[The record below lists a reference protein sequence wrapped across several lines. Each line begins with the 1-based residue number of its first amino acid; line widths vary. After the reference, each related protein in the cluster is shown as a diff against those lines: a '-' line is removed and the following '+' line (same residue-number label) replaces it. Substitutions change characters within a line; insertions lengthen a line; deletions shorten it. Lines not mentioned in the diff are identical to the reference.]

1 MLTFVTSNKAKY
13 REVSMIL
20 AEYGIEVKHKE
31 MQLVELQHE
40 DLEYI
45 AKVKARDA
53 YNALGNAC
61 EVLVED
67 DALFI
72 NSLKGFPGIYASYVL
87 KCIGNEGVLKLLEG
101 IEDRSAE
108 FVSVV
113 AYLNGSRE
121 LTFIGSVKGRIAY
134 SIKQSKKGLA
144 WGYDPIFIPA
154 GYDMTYAELSD
165 INMKHGISHRK
176 IALAKF
182 AEWYKHE
189 LHCL

>member
-13 REVSMIL
+13 REVSTIL

-40 DLEYI
+40 DLEYV

-53 YNALGNAC
+53 YNALGNVD

-72 NSLKGFPGIYASYVL
+72 YSLKGFPGIYASYVF
-87 KCIGNEGVLKLLEG
+87 KCIGNEGILKLLDG
-101 IEDRSAE
+101 IEDRGAE

-113 AYLNGSRE
+113 AYINGSRE
-121 LTFIGSVKGRIAY
+121 LTFTGRVKGRIAY
-134 SIKQSKKGLA
+134 SIKQGKKGLA
-144 WGYDPIFIPA
+144 WGYDPIFIPE
-154 GYDMTYAELSD
+154 GYDITYAELSD
-165 INMKHGISHRK
+165 MKMKHGISHRR
-176 IALAKF
+176 IALTRF
-182 AEWYKHE
+182 AEWYKHQ
-189 LHCL
+189 